1 MKGPQR
7 GETNTAWGPSGCC
20 PSYSRGNRH
29 PSLPPGPPISIFLWP
44 NPTGGQ
50 RPGGLVVAG
59 HRDRQNRWRGSGGM
73 RELTPIVAIAARP
86 LTPSLLEGQVPG
98 GAAEGTKV
106 LANG

>member
-1 MKGPQR
+1 
-7 GETNTAWGPSGCC
+7 
-20 PSYSRGNRH
+20 
-29 PSLPPGPPISIFLWP
+29 
-44 NPTGGQ
+44 
-50 RPGGLVVAG
+50 
-59 HRDRQNRWRGSGGM
+59 M